1 MDVVPPESSQST
13 REGDPSPRKNRVEN
27 ERDAAKRWAEK
38 WGFLKTPLEELL
50 GPEKKE
56 AAKPKLQ
63 LPDHLQVRPVTP
75 VEKYIKVLPSPPV
88 PKTTQG
94 FIGWRSGVPALAL
107 EHDYQVQSCK
117 GSVCR
122 MK

>member
-1 MDVVPPESSQST
+1 MAAVPSKKSQKT
-13 REGDPSPRKNRVEN
+13 IERDPFPRKIRIET

-63 LPDHLQVRPVTP
+63 LPDHLQVRPV
-75 VEKYIKVLPSPPV
+75 LPSPPI

-94 FIGWRSGVPALAL
+94 LIGWRSSVPALAL
-107 EHDYQVQSCK
+107 EHDYQVQSSK
-117 GSVCR
+117 GSIIR
-122 MK
+122 MKSQT

>member
-1 MDVVPPESSQST
+1 MEPTNFIAKDNNW
-13 REGDPSPRKNRVEN
+13 KNRIEN

-50 GPEKKE
+50 GDEKKE

-107 EHDYQVQSCK
+107 EHDYQIQSCK
-117 GSVCR
+117 GSVCS